1 MGILSLKNVFSTD
14 LMTFDLIHVAE
25 ASLTSDCGTE
35 KVRVTNHF
43 FSKIYEKYTGNF
55 LTPDFRN
62 SMQAGIN
69 GLSGNILM
77 MRRTVISQT
86 TKSSLQ

>member
-25 ASLTSDCGTE
+25 ADLTSDCGTE
-35 KVRVTNHF
+35 KVRGTNHF
-43 FSKIYEKYTGNF
+43 FSRFHEKYKRTF
-55 LTPDFRN
+55 LMLDFRN

-69 GLSGNILM
+69 GLSGNI
-77 MRRTVISQT
+77 
-86 TKSSLQ
+86 